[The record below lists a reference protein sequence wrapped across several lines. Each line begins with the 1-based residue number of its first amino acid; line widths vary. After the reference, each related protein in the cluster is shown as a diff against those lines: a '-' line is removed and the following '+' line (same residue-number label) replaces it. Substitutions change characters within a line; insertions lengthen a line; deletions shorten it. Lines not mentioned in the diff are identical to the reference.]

1 MAGGPNVNLRAKRR
15 RQRQP
20 AASEDSDSSSGS
32 GGSGADEAA
41 AAAGGGGAPPP
52 AKLPRVTGRGV
63 GSDANLSGGAGR
75 ADKGAFAFR
84 SSRQVQQRT
93 DGGATRLFDDQEE
106 RAQGRGAGPAAGP
119 AAGAEAAEGGPA
131 EYTGAANYTD
141 FRAGFKKPDQK
152 PGNKYGPMK
161 ATAAIRWS
169 VRVDYQPDVCKDYKE
184 TGFCGW
190 GDACKFL
197 HDRGDYK
204 AGWQLD
210 KEWEAKEKL
219 RRQEAAA
226 KAMLGEAEE
235 AKEAD
240 DGLPF
245 ACFICRKP
253 FTDPVVTQ
261 CKHYFCE
268 RCALDRNRKHKTC
281 AACGKPTKGIFNVAH
296 EIVRKLKK
304 MKAEG
309 KLDGA
314 AAKEGAAAAGGA
326 GPPAEEPIE
335 FPPVPEPGATIE
347 QVSEADL
354 PGHELPEPP
363 DLR

>member
-1 MAGGPNVNLRAKRR
+1 MAGGANVNLRAKRR

-32 GGSGADEAA
+32 GGSGADGAA
-41 AAAGGGGAPPP
+41 ATAGGGGPPP
-52 AKLPRVTGRGV
+52 AKLPRVAGRGV
-63 GSDANLSGGAGR
+63 GSVANSGGAGR

-84 SSRQVQQRT
+84 SSQQVQQRT

-106 RAQGRGAGPAAGP
+106 RTQGRGAGSAAGP
-119 AAGAEAAEGGPA
+119 AAGAAEAAEGGPA

-235 AKEAD
+235 AKETD

-253 FTDPVVTQ
+253 FTNPVVTQ

-314 AAKEGAAAAGGA
+314 AAKEGGATAGGA

-335 FPPVPEPGATIE
+335 FPPVPEPGAAIE